1 VQNGG
6 RTKKSGGK
14 KSQAMMLCHS
24 VPPTVSAMT
33 DEWNKF
39 YPIRL
44 SVTTSPP
51 AQEIR
56 TNVPRATNN
65 SNRNNNNNNNTQHPT
80 PTTPTPNTNHNN
92 CHRAAAASQHNILLF
107 IPPIFV
113 TRHMYISPPARYAC
127 CKRAKLSRDR
137 ANEHDDGIV
146 TVATVRLGSSEATS
160 GCMSKVL
167 LCGFIAR
174 FARGGT
180 QMFT

>member
-1 VQNGG
+1 M
-6 RTKKSGGK
+6 KSGGT
-14 KSQAMMLCHS
+14 KSQAMMCHL
-24 VPPTVSAMT
+24 PHLRWT

-44 SVTTSPP
+44 SVTCPTSARYYLSTILCYGHATCHPT
-51 AQEIR
+51 
-56 TNVPRATNN
+56 TNT
-65 SNRNNNNNNNTQHPT
+65 NTQHPT
-80 PTTPTPNTNHNN
+80 PTTPTPKTYHNI